1 MLIQGSELQN
11 KLLLVKKKRYR
22 FIIIFSVQEACF
34 QLLSI
39 HALTLF
45 CSSLVKVIVKVFAF
59 HVIFITGR
67 VEGSIR

>member
-11 KLLLVKKKRYR
+11 KLLLVKKKGTVSSL
-22 FIIIFSVQEACF
+22 FSLFQEACF

-45 CSSLVKVIVKVFAF
+45 CSSLVKVILKVFAF

-67 VEGSIR
+67 VEGSI